1 MGGSIDIPLGEII
14 LERYG
19 SVELFKPL
27 NLFIGQFVDLQ
38 ILNGFRIKEIEEQL
52 SAFEMRITGR
62 TNLIQKLTTQMVRVQ
77 ATYWIDMGVSFG
89 YEFDYGGHPK
99 LPSWIKWP
107 F

>member
-1 MGGSIDIPLGEII
+1 MGALISLLEKSF

-62 TNLIQKLTTQMVRVQ
+62 TNLIRKADRSDGQSQ
-77 ATYWIDMGVSFG
+77 ATYWIDLGVSFG